1 MKCNSTV
8 VDEYSIEYWKMCR
21 LISEKTIMG
30 STHER
35 ILHIIKEETK
45 NGREQRCQAITKITQ
60 ILTDRLKE
68 KEIVDELDKVYPQ
81 YA

>member
-1 MKCNSTV
+1 MKCNSAGI
-8 VDEYSIEYWKMCR
+8 DNYSIEYWKMCR
-21 LISEKTIMG
+21 LISEKIIIG

-45 NGREQRCQAITKITQ
+45 IGREQRYQAVTNITQ
-60 ILTDRLKE
+60 ILTDNLNE
-68 KEIVDELDKVYPQ
+68 KEIVDEIDKAYPQ